1 MDKFEALRTK
11 LERVGDNG
19 DTYITITGVLT
30 MMLLLDKQEKLA
42 NGLTKEETD
51 KSASVQGLS
60 RKVNPP
66 EDVLFTKEQVEDRDN
81 RISDYMI
88 SQAQWEDCECGCN
101 SRKPADSVSATWLK
115 AASVVRCEPLE

>member
-1 MDKFEALRTK
+1 MDKFEVLRTK
-11 LERVGDNG
+11 LERVRDNG

-30 MMLLLDKQEKLA
+30 MMLLLDKQEKLS
-42 NGLTKEETD
+42 NGLSKEETD
-51 KSASVQGLS
+51 KSASVQGLY
-60 RKVNPP
+60 RKVNPS

-88 SQAQWEDCECGCN
+88 SQAQWEDCNCGCN
-101 SRKPADSVSATWLK
+101 SKTPADSVSATWLK